1 MDSGMIS
8 KIQKS
13 KQYAQEPERISFTA
27 FRVIFQGENAMHLVV
42 YNQGAWS
49 CECRFFQQRGLCSH
63 TMAMERLLG
72 PMLPSE
78 SVEKAAPASA
88 K

>member
-1 MDSGMIS
+1 MIS

-13 KQYAQEPERISFTA
+13 KQYAQEPERIRFVS
-27 FRVIFQGENAMHLVV
+27 FRVVFDGEHAVHQVA
-42 YNQGAWS
+42 YEEGAWT

-72 PMLPSE
+72 PMLRPE
-78 SVEKAAPASA
+78 TEREVE
-88 K
+88 